1 MKKDWVELTSE
12 IDEKELEQ
20 IIEDYKVFRKQG
32 YIGDCV
38 LRQKAEMINKNFNI
52 FSNITAVM
60 IDLAFYANSYFA
72 NKYLSLIRDK
82 NG

>member
-1 MKKDWVELTSE
+1 MKKLTDFMSE

-20 IIEDYKVFRKQG
+20 IVEDYKVFRKQG
-32 YIGDCV
+32 YIGESM
-38 LRQKAEMINKNFNI
+38 LRNKAEMINKDFGI
-52 FSNITAVM
+52 FCNITAVM
-60 IDLAFYANSYFA
+60 VDLAFYANSYFA